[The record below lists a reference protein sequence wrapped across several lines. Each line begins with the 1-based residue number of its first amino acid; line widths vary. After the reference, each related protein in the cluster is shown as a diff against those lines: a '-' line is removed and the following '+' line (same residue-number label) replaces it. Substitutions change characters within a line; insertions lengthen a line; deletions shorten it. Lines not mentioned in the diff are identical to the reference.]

1 MDTADKS
8 LPLGG
13 SQSAWEGKAEYSDNH
28 QNGCEITVGTRAI
41 QKRYVEL

>member
-28 QNGCEITVGTRAI
+28 QNGCEITVGT
-41 QKRYVEL
+41 